1 MNCRFPWCTV
11 THKPGNETQHAAV
24 VATFT
29 RLTLIACL
37 MEQPYPEPDEVW
49 VRMVYPVGE
58 RERQHDIRPTA
69 AADWSEMLTTIDV
82 RDLSSIAQAL
92 YRSGVMLGASA

>member
-11 THKPGNETQHAAV
+11 THNLGNETKHSAL
-24 VATFT
+24 VATFA

-37 MEQPYPEPDEVW
+37 VEHPHPEPDEAW

-69 AADWSEMLTTIDV
+69 AADWSEMLTAIDV
-82 RDLSSIAQAL
+82 RDLSAIAQAL
-92 YRSGVMLGASA
+92 YRAGVTLGASR